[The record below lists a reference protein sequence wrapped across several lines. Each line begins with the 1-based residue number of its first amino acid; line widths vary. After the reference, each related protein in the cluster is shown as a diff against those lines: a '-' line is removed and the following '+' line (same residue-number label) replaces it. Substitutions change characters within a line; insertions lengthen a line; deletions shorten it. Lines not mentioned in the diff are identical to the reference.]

1 MLQGTPGVF
10 LHFRPHP
17 CSLQTRFSRWLGV
30 VSGVVAAAVRAG
42 TGLARTDE
50 VNMRVAA
57 RAVMRNL
64 MRAILV
70 VFCVEVVDSDL
81 KVVRD

>member
-1 MLQGTPGVF
+1 MVQGTPGVF

-17 CSLQTRFSRWLGV
+17 CSLQTRFSKWLAV
-30 VSGVVAAAVRAG
+30 ASGVVATLVRAG

-64 MRAILV
+64 MRAILML
-70 VFCVEVVDSDL
+70 FCGEIVDSGSC
-81 KVVRD
+81 

>member
-1 MLQGTPGVF
+1 M
-10 LHFRPHP
+10 
-17 CSLQTRFSRWLGV
+17 
-30 VSGVVAAAVRAG
+30 VSGVVATAVRAG
-42 TGLARTDE
+42 TGLARMDE

-64 MRAILV
+64 MKAILV